1 MTKNLSL
8 KLVFAGLLLLFPTQ
22 IIASFPDFTVLVEK
36 YSPAVVNI
44 STTQK
49 IESNTQSRF
58 QVPRLPEDHQFGELL
73 RKFFEQRPDFGGPN
87 SFDTQSMGS
96 GFIVSEDG
104 YVLTNAHVIEGA
116 DEIIVKLHDR
126 RELSAQIIGTDEQT
140 DIALLKVEADNLPTV
155 KMGSS
160 KDLRVG
166 AWVMAIG
173 NPFGFDHTVTA
184 GIVSAKGRSFH
195 NENYVPFIQTDVA
208 INPGNSGGPLFNV
221 RGEVVGVNSRISSG
235 PGRRSY
241 MGLSFAIPAEVA
253 KDVMLQ
259 LKDKGHV
266 SRGWLGVMIQDV
278 TPELAQSFG
287 LEKPLGALVARVLE
301 GSPAES
307 GKVQV
312 GDIIMKLDSTMI
324 STSSELPPLVGRL
337 QAGQTVT
344 LEVMRQGNTEK
355 LIIRIGEL
363 PDQPL
368 AGVVTPAPQ
377 KKIVTSER
385 LGLDLENL
393 TEEMK
398 AETGAKYGVM
408 VTGVYEGPA
417 EDMGLREGDIIQVID
432 NKKVTRVEELKR
444 IVASLQARESVA
456 ILVYRETGPVFL
468 AMRIPD

>member
-1 MTKNLSL
+1 MTKNLSFRL
-8 KLVFAGLLLLFPTQ
+8 AFAVLVLLCQTQVIAGL
-22 IIASFPDFTVLVEK
+22 PDFTVLVEK

-44 STTQK
+44 STIRK
-49 IESNTQSRF
+49 IESNTQS
-58 QVPRLPEDHQFGELL
+58 QLQIPGLPENHQFGELF
-73 RKFFEQRPDFGGPN
+73 RRFFEQQPDSWGPDI
-87 SFDTQSMGS
+87 FDTRSMGS

-104 YVLTNAHVIEGA
+104 YVLTNAHVVEGT
-116 DEIIVKLHDR
+116 DKIIVKLHDR
-126 RELSAQIIGTDEQT
+126 RELVAQIIGTDEQT
-140 DIALLKVEADNLPTV
+140 DIALLKIEADNLPTV

-160 KDLRVG
+160 KNLKVG

-221 RGEVVGVNSRISSG
+221 RGEVVGVNSRISSE

-241 MGLSFAIPAEVA
+241 AGLSFAIPAEVA
-253 KDVMLQ
+253 GDVMLQ
-259 LKDKGHV
+259 LRDKGRV

-287 LEKPLGALVARVLE
+287 LKKPHGALVARVFE
-301 GSPAES
+301 DSPAES
-307 GKVQV
+307 GKIQV
-312 GDIIMKLDSTMI
+312 GDIIMQLDGAMI
-324 STSSELPPLVGRL
+324 DTSADLPPLVGRI

-344 LEVMRQGNTEK
+344 LEVMRQGDIEK
-355 LIIRIGEL
+355 LDIKIGEL

-368 AGVVTPAPQ
+368 ARLAPPVPQ
-377 KKIVTSER
+377 KNSVTSER
-385 LGLDLENL
+385 LGLDLEEL

-398 AETGAKYGVM
+398 AEAGAKYGVM

-432 NKKVTRVEELKR
+432 NKKITSIEGLKHTVT
-444 IVASLQARESVA
+444 SLQSGESVA
-456 ILVYRETGPVFL
+456 ILVYREAGPVFL